1 MAGSLD
7 LCTATLGIPPFPL
20 DLISGAIY
28 WCLALVPPLRAAL
41 AVQIRI
47 FRCIDVSRDGLQSL
61 SMRHRSTAHLM

>member
-7 LCTATLGIPPFPL
+7 LCTATLGISPFPL

-28 WCLALVPPLRAAL
+28 WCLALVSSAASRS

-47 FRCIDVSRDGLQSL
+47 LRCIDVSRDGLQSL
-61 SMRHRSTAHLM
+61 SCSITRLRI